1 MKISTNKP
9 PSGQQDPPDLS
20 LQTFSEAKSA
30 NQGTK
35 AILDLLEAP
44 PESDEPDPILELM
57 DLLMKIEQR
66 AIRIEK
72 RIVRIEKRLG
82 IGSSGSSHPQS

>member
-1 MKISTNKP
+1 MKIAVSPNR
-9 PSGQQDPPDLS
+9 SGSQVPLDLS
-20 LQTFSEAKSA
+20 QQTYSEAKA
-30 NQGTK
+30 AREGTK

-66 AIRIEK
+66 SIRIEK
-72 RIVRIEKRLG
+72 RIIRIEKRLG
-82 IGSSGSSHPQS
+82 IGSSGSSQPQG